1 MERGMK
7 KAEIAVIQQQLVEV
21 MKNECAVI
29 LKEAKSLSKEFGFTF
44 GMLKGSLAEGC
55 KKS

>member
-1 MERGMK
+1 MK